1 MTIPATHSEI
11 EEIYLNAE
19 LHQCRS
25 LCISACNEKEGTTS
39 IAQALT
45 ERYLLAGY
53 KTLLVDL
60 NMHHP
65 SLTPISMGET
75 DQTVQ
80 TGEKHGNSNGLV
92 QHNASPRVFL
102 GIAAPSDPATRLSY
116 KDPRLLQQ
124 EVTHWL
130 EEYDRVIVDTSP
142 ILNVNK
148 NNIPAPCVANACDG
162 TILVVLSGV
171 AAVNQV
177 EDAIAR
183 LSQGAHTRIL
193 GTILNYQH
201 QPSLA
206 SEICREIDRFSW
218 LPKGF
223 TARLK
228 RSVANN
234 RFLSSPI

>member
-25 LCISACNEKEGTTS
+25 LCISACNEEEGTSS

-53 KTLLVDL
+53 RTLLVDL

-65 SLTPISMGET
+65 SLLPLSLNSKDHSVEET
-75 DQTVQ
+75 D
-80 TGEKHGNSNGLV
+80 EAWV

-102 GIAAPSDPATRLSY
+102 GIAAPSDPATRLTY

-130 EEYDRVIVDTSP
+130 EEYDRVIIDTSP

-171 AAVNQV
+171 TVINQV
-177 EDAIAR
+177 EDAITR
-183 LSQGAHTRIL
+183 LTQGERTRVL
-193 GTILNYQH
+193 GTVLNYQH

-218 LPKGF
+218 LPQTL

-228 RSVANN
+228 RSVNNN
-234 RFLSSPI
+234 RFLSLSI